1 MRSACSYPLLL
12 SILFGLSLS
21 MATAATSAFIADLS
35 ARETHGSAMGVL
47 GSVMDIGHTTGPLVS
62 GVVASYFGFGRAFLC
77 ASLGHFQRVFW
88 KLCRRSD
95 YFFHRPFERKRIFGK
110 KTLLE
115 RPCRKNS
122 PFIGTISDADHFG
135 LSLRVRIP
143 DHHASCHW
151 HEPCKNRRLYPSVLG
166 LRHSCR

>member
-77 ASLGHFQRVFW
+77 ASLVLVTAAILFLINLGTGKPVF
-88 KLCRRSD
+88 D
-95 YFFHRPFERKRIFGK
+95 
-110 KTLLE
+110 
-115 RPCRKNS
+115 
-122 PFIGTISDADHFG
+122 
-135 LSLRVRIP
+135 IP
-143 DHHASCHW
+143 G
-151 HEPCKNRRLYPSVLG
+151 SV
-166 LRHSCR
+166 H